1 MDTQYIND
9 KLNKLKAEKKEL
21 ESQLEYVFS
30 DATTEKLEE
39 QIRELNHSIQVI
51 EGWKPNE

>member
-1 MDTQYIND
+1 MDAQYIND

-30 DATTEKLEE
+30 NATTEKLEE

-51 EGWKPNE
+51 EGWKSNE

>member
-1 MDTQYIND
+1 MDAQYIND

-30 DATTEKLEE
+30 NATTEKLEE
-39 QIRELNHSIQVI
+39 EIRELNHSIRVI
-51 EGWKPNE
+51 EGWKTNE